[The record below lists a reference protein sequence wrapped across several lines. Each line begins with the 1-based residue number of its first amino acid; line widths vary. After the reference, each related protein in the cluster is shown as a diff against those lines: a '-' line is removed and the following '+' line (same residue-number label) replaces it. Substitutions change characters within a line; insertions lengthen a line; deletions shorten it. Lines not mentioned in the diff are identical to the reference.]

1 MELKELC
8 EQTLCIFEIS
18 DIKDLQSKLFECV
31 KNNDVK
37 KYSQF
42 HSLVGDLSTDWLQK
56 IFQYYTMRTEKRKCR
71 TIRLKASPSL

>member
-37 KYSQF
+37 KIFTISF
-42 HSLVGDLSTDWLQK
+42 AGRRFVHGLASKDFPILLCGQK
-56 IFQYYTMRTEKRKCR
+56 RENAGLY
-71 TIRLKASPSL
+71 A